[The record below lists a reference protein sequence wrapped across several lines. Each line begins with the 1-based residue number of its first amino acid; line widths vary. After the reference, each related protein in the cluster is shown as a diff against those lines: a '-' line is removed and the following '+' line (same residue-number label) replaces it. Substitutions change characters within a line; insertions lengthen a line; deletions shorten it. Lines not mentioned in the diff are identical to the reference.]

1 MKMILAV
8 IDKDDAQDVMHNLM
22 KDGFSIT
29 KLSSTGG
36 FLRSG
41 NVTILVG
48 VEDDKTQE
56 VLALIKEHSK
66 RRSQLMPLM
75 PGNEMNLLS
84 SMPLEVSV
92 GGATVFVL
100 NVEQFE
106 KI

>member
-8 IDKDDAQDVMHNLM
+8 IDKDDSSDVMHNLIRE
-22 KDGFSIT
+22 GFSVT
-29 KLSSTGG
+29 TLSTTGG

-48 VEDDKTQE
+48 VDDDKIQDVIE
-56 VLALIKEHSK
+56 VIKEHS
-66 RRSQLMPLM
+66 RSRSRHMPFM
-75 PGNEMNLLS
+75 PGNEMGYLTS
-84 SMPLEVSV
+84 IPVEVSV

-100 NVEQFE
+100 NVEHFE